1 MQDREALNLL
11 VLVTADAVHTVFVL
25 VISDTESPKTI
36 QFDEFSIQKF
46 TIDLAYRPCL
56 DPA

>member
-25 VISDTESPKTI
+25 VISDTESPQTMRIEIEYRGGVIFYKLGR
-36 QFDEFSIQKF
+36 QDLKF
-46 TIDLAYRPCL
+46 
-56 DPA
+56 